1 MASQRKRSAKQ
12 LAKMAL
18 ETKKKMYSRLIEAH
32 RKQIKALELMKEVI
46 VLAPEAAWSQ
56 DKRFVSLFYELL
68 HQHPLGKSA
77 PALAAKSAAAGK

>member
-1 MASQRKRSAKQ
+1 MAEKRNRSLKQTAK
-12 LAKMAL
+12 LAL

-56 DKRFVSLFYELL
+56 DKKFVSLFYELL
-68 HQHPLGKSA
+68 HQHPL
-77 PALAAKSAAAGK
+77 AKSAAAGGK